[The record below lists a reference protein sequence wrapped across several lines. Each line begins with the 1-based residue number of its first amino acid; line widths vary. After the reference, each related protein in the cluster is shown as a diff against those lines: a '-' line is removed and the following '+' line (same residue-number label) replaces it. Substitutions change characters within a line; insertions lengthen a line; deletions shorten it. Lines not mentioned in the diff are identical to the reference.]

1 MTLVTELKLTMIMNV
16 GLGDWYTAEAL
27 WPERL
32 AAWERGGL
40 PRPQLVSVA
49 RALRGRQFRSKV
61 CAEFP
66 VPRCKMC
73 RRIMAVNGRW
83 LVPRSGFCVGRPA
96 WQGAAGRK
104 GNKVHDA
111 PNFKALLESLR
122 LEKTAAQE
130 A

>member
-16 GLGDWYTAEAL
+16 GLGDSYTAEAL

-32 AAWERGGL
+32 AAWGAWGL
-40 PRPQLVSVA
+40 TPATTGVGRACSARPTI
-49 RALRGRQFRSKV
+49 RSKV